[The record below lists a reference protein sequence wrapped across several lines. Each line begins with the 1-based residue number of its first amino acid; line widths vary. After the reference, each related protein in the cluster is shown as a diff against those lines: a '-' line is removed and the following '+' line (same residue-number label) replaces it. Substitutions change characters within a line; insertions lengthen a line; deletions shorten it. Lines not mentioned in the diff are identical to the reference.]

1 MTLHEAIE
9 LVLKQNNRPLSA
21 KDIASIINSE
31 NLYVRQDEMPVESN
45 QIQARI
51 KHYPSIFD
59 SINGQIVLVSDKA
72 WKKLLSNFNFLKTII
87 SRNLNVD
94 DIQFIL
100 TVLLFYKRNYDL
112 NIKEETLKILPN
124 LRPSIT
130 DMADN
135 GARVLNNLAS
145 LDLYELGAEGVFLEC
160 SQLLSNFSG
169 ARLDEIFVVLGE
181 IDTKEFDKNSFG
193 DVFEYFLGSFP
204 YSRTNNALTPTPY
217 SLRQLMI
224 ALLSPTVGSTVHD
237 PVAGTGG
244 LLIEAYKKLMGQE
257 IFLSGNELH
266 ARTAQFGNMNLAMH
280 GINAKIKVEDSFYD
294 DDNCSYDYIVAD
306 LPILGKNRHYRYD
319 DLYRMFGLVAPRSAS
334 GIGMFAL
341 LILSKLN
348 DKGKAIMTV
357 SEGFLANSGKDS
369 YIRKLLL
376 DRDVVETVIS
386 LPFGTLKPY
395 TEGKASLLVLN
406 KNKPVDLKNK
416 IRFITAKIEDEDGRS
431 INLNN
436 DDILKAYATSSLLSP
451 NAQVL
456 EISEL
461 NADANLSADNY
472 GEQYFITKHML
483 RDGTGRLLSDL
494 VTIKSGIMP
503 DKIDLDPDGLYP
515 LVKIENLSKE
525 ILETDLALDFS
536 MRVSL
541 GSDYKRFIISESCLL
556 IARLGENVKPTIFRP
571 SLQTPSIIVHSGVYA
586 LIPIKQNDYVSLEY
600 LYYQL
605 YSSVALEQI
614 KKKKLGSVLPSIS
627 IKSLK
632 NIIIPYVNPA
642 RQREFI
648 KVQVANL
655 ISEEKLRANAVLR
668 ALGSKDEIRQSAE
681 TGIVKTLT
689 HQLRP
694 KLMEINSLASRIKRI
709 ADNEGINQMMEYSDL
724 DDLVDPEVEDQLEKH
739 DNFSL
744 EMLIKKMVVDSE
756 QLSNVLTVV
765 DKVMNFKLSHE
776 DLVETNIFTLL
787 NEFKER
793 KDITI
798 KNRFKIIL
806 KGENSMAEIN
816 SAALM
821 DLFDQLLKNAEEHGF
836 IDGADKKYRVQ
847 FSVKTIKDRN
857 VVVIDYN
864 NNGAPFELEQK
875 DFVNAFAKGRRS
887 KGSGIGG
894 NYINRIIEAHGGKL
908 TVEENN
914 PHGFALTIEIPI
926 KQQ

>member
-9 LVLKQNNRPLSA
+9 SVLRQNNRPLSA
-21 KDIASIINSE
+21 KDIASIINSD
-31 NLYVRQDEMPVESN
+31 NLYVRQDGMPIESN

-51 KHYPSIFD
+51 KNYPSIFD
-59 SINGQIVLVSDKA
+59 DINGQIVLVSDKV

-87 SRNLNVD
+87 SRNLSAD
-94 DIQFIL
+94 EIQFIL
-100 TVLLFYKRNYDL
+100 IVLLFYKRNYDL
-112 NIKEETLKILPN
+112 NIKERALEILPN
-124 LRPSIT
+124 LRPSRT
-130 DMADN
+130 DMAHN
-135 GARVLNNLAS
+135 GTRLLDNLAS
-145 LDLYELGAEGVFLEC
+145 LELYNLGAKGVFLEC

-169 ARLDEIFVVLGE
+169 ARLDEMFVVLGE
-181 IDTKEFDKNSFG
+181 IDTTEFDKGSFG
-193 DVFEYFLGSFP
+193 DAFEYFLGSFP
-204 YSRTNNALTPTPY
+204 YSRTDRALTPTPY
-217 SLRQLMI
+217 SLRQLMV
-224 ALLSPTVGSTVHD
+224 ALLSPTAGSTVHD

-244 LLIEAYKKLMGQE
+244 LLIETYKKLLGKE

-266 ARTAQFGNMNLAMH
+266 LRTAQFGNMNLAMH
-280 GINAKIKVEDSFYD
+280 GINAKINVEDSFYD
-294 DDNCSYDYIVAD
+294 NDNCCYDYIVAD

-334 GIGMFAL
+334 GIGVFTL

-348 DKGKAIMTV
+348 DKGKAVMTV
-357 SEGFLANSGKDS
+357 SEGFLANSGKDA

-376 DRDVVETVIS
+376 DLDVVETVIS

-395 TEGKASLLVLN
+395 TEGKASLLILN
-406 KNKPVDLKNK
+406 KNKAADLKNK
-416 IRFITAKIEDEDGRS
+416 IRFITAKIDDEDGRS

-436 DDILKAYATSSLLSP
+436 DDILRAYGTSNLLSP
-451 NAQVL
+451 NAQIL

-461 NADANLSADNY
+461 NADANLSAESY

-503 DKIDLDPDGLYP
+503 DKTDLDPEGLYP

-525 ILETDLALDFS
+525 ILETDLSFDFS
-536 MRVSL
+536 TRVAQE
-541 GSDYKRFIISESCLL
+541 GDYKRFIISESCLL
-556 IARLGENVKPTIFRP
+556 MARLGENVKPTIFRP
-571 SLQTPSIIVHSGVYA
+571 SVETPSIILHSGVYA
-586 LIPIKQNDYVSLEY
+586 LTPTRQNDYVSLEY

-605 YSSVALEQI
+605 YSSVVLEQI

-627 IKSLK
+627 IKSLR

-709 ADNEGINQMMEYSDL
+709 MDNEGINQMMEYRDI
-724 DDLVDPEVEDQLEKH
+724 DNLVDPELEGQVEKH

-744 EMLIKKMVVDSE
+744 EMLIKKMVADSE
-756 QLSNVLTVV
+756 HLSNVLTVV
-765 DKVMNFKLSHE
+765 DQVMNFKLSHE
-776 DLVETNIFTLL
+776 DLVETDIFALL
-787 NEFKER
+787 TEYKSR

-798 KNRFKIIL
+798 NNRFKIIL
-806 KGENSMAEIN
+806 KGENAVAEIN

-821 DLFDQLLKNAEEHGF
+821 ELFDQLLKNAEQHGF
-836 IDGADKKYRVQ
+836 IEGPNKKYRVQ

-864 NNGAPFELEQK
+864 NNGVPYELEQK

-887 KGSGIGG
+887 NGSGIGG
-894 NYINRIIEAHGGKL
+894 NYISRIIEAHGGKL

-914 PHGFALTIEIPI
+914 PNGFALTIEIPV